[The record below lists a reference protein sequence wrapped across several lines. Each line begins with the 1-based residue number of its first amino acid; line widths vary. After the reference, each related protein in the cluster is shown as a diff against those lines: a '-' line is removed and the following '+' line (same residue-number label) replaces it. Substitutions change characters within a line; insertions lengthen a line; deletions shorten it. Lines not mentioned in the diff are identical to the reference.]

1 MCGRFTQTFSWQ
13 EVHDL
18 LTLEGPPPELAPRYN
33 VAPGQN
39 IAAVRLEP
47 DGRRLAMLRWGL
59 IPGWAGDP
67 AIAYRLINARAETA
81 ALKPSFRAA
90 FRSRRCLIPTNG
102 FYEWQRAGAV
112 RQPYL
117 IGRGDRRLL
126 AFAGLWEHWTVPRG
140 VTLSGSLAAR
150 RPGDV
155 IETCTILTT
164 AANAVVAP
172 VHDRMPVILAA
183 EAFAAWLRGERL
195 PLGPCA
201 DETLAARPVST
212 VVNDPR
218 NDDPRCIRPAMH
230 PFPLGA
236 APQTPGG
243 R

>member
-1 MCGRFTQTFSWQ
+1 MCGRFTQMFSWQ

-18 LTLEGPPPELAPRYN
+18 LTLEGPPLELAPRYN

-81 ALKPSFRAA
+81 ASKPSFRAA
-90 FRSRRCLIPTNG
+90 FRSRRCLIPTHG
-102 FYEWQRAGAV
+102 FYEWQRARAV
-112 RQPYL
+112 RQPFL
-117 IGRGDRRLL
+117 IGRGDGRLL
-126 AFAGLWEHWTVPRG
+126 AFAGLWEGWTVPRG
-140 VTLSGSLAAR
+140 VTLSGSHAAR

-172 VHDRMPVILAA
+172 VHNRMPVILPP
-183 EAFAAWLRGERL
+183 EAFEPWLRGEQL
-195 PLGPCA
+195 PLGPCDA
-201 DETLAARPVST
+201 EMLAARPVST
-212 VVNDPR
+212 VVNSPR
-218 NDDPRCIRPAMH
+218 NDDPRCIRPALH
-230 PFPLGA
+230 TA
-236 APQTPGG
+236 
-243 R
+243 

>member
-18 LTLEGPPPELAPRYN
+18 LTLEGPPLELAPRYN

-140 VTLSGSLAAR
+140 ADPERFACRAPAGRRHRDVHDTDHRRQRGSGAGARPHAGHPGRGSVRGVAAR
-150 RPGDV
+150 R
-155 IETCTILTT
+155 
-164 AANAVVAP
+164 AA
-172 VHDRMPVILAA
+172 
-183 EAFAAWLRGERL
+183 
-195 PLGPCA
+195 
-201 DETLAARPVST
+201 AARSV
-212 VVNDPR
+212 
-218 NDDPRCIRPAMH
+218 C
-230 PFPLGA
+230 
-236 APQTPGG
+236 
-243 R
+243 